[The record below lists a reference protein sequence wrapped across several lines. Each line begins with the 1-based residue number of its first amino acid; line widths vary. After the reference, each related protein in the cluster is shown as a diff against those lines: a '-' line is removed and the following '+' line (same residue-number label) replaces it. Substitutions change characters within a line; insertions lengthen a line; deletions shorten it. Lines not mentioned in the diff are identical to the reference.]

1 LTSYTSYKQSART
14 SNEPV
19 TARQP
24 LLERLIQ
31 SLQII
36 YSKEEA
42 ALIFADLKNLM
53 DLYRRDDV
61 IVQKR
66 SKREKQPLLS
76 EKDAFLITY
85 ADTIYKDGENPL
97 RTLHRFLQ
105 TYVKDAVSGV
115 HILSFFPSSSD
126 NGYAVIDYK
135 KVDPRF
141 GTWADIRRIA
151 KDYRLIVDLV
161 LNHVS
166 SQSEWFKGF
175 LEGEK
180 RYQDYFIWSTK
191 RVDMPEVFRPRE
203 TPLFTEFP
211 TAMGKRYLWTTFS
224 ADQIDL
230 NYKNPE
236 VLLRII
242 DVFLFYLSQGAEVI
256 RLDAIGYIWK
266 EPHTSC
272 VNLSKTHQ
280 LVKLLRSILEY
291 VAPYALILTEANFPY
306 KDNVAYFGEGHE
318 AHMVYNFSLPPL
330 VIDAFARRNTRYIR
344 EVTERTR
351 QDLLFFDFLASHDG
365 IGLPG
370 IKNIL
375 SKEDLDNL
383 LYITKA
389 HGGFVSYQATDGGE
403 DPYEL
408 NINYFDAINDPD
420 QPHDPLA
427 VKRFM
432 ASQAIMLAL
441 KGIPGMY
448 IHSLLGSR
456 NYYEGVK
463 KTGIK
468 RTINRE
474 RLLEERLET
483 SLSNTRSLRHQVLA
497 SFLSVLKVRE
507 TVHAFHPS
515 STRKL
520 IDCDKRLL
528 AIERRF
534 EDNTVLAVINVSE
547 DMVGLPEYK
556 GRLDAITGRP
566 FQGNAEPYA
575 CYFLR

>member
-1 LTSYTSYKQSART
+1 M
-14 SNEPV
+14 
-19 TARQP
+19 
-24 LLERLIQ
+24 IQ

-53 DLYRRDDV
+53 DLYRRDEV
-61 IVQKR
+61 IAEKR
-66 SKREKQPLLS
+66 RERKNQPLLS
-76 EKDAFLITY
+76 EKDSLLITY
-85 ADTIYKDGENPL
+85 ADTIYRDGEKPL
-97 RTLHRFLQ
+97 RTLHRFLK
-105 TYVKDAVSGV
+105 TRVKDAVTGV

-126 NGYAVIDYK
+126 DGYAVIDYK
-135 KVDPRF
+135 EVDPRL

-151 KDYRLIVDLV
+151 KDYRLMVDLV

-175 LEGEK
+175 LEGDK
-180 RYQDYFIWSTK
+180 RYQDYFIWSNK

-203 TPLFTEFP
+203 TPLFTEFL
-211 TAMGKRYLWTTFS
+211 TTMGKRYLWTTFS

-280 LVKLLRSILEY
+280 IVKLLRSILEY
-291 VAPYALILTEANFPY
+291 VAPYALILTEANFPN

-330 VIDAFARRNTRYIR
+330 VMDAFARRDTGYIR

-370 IKNIL
+370 IKNVF
-375 SKEDLDNL
+375 SKEDFDNL

-389 HGGFVSYQATDGGE
+389 HGGFVSYKATDGGE
-403 DPYEL
+403 APYEL
-408 NINYFDAINDPD
+408 NINYFDAINDTD
-420 QPHDPLA
+420 QPRDPLA

-441 KGIPGMY
+441 KGIPGIY

-456 NYYEGVK
+456 NYYEGVN

-468 RTINRE
+468 RMINRE

-483 SLSNTRSLRHQVLA
+483 SLSNIQSLRYQVMA
-497 SFLSVLKVRE
+497 SFLSVLKARE

-534 EDNTVLAVINVSE
+534 EGKTVLVVINVSE
-547 DMVGLPEYK
+547 DTVGLREHRGK
-556 GRLDAITGRP
+556 SDVITGDP
-566 FQGNAEPYA
+566 FQGKAEPYGF
-575 CYFLR
+575 YILR

>member
-1 LTSYTSYKQSART
+1 MAATH
-14 SNEPV
+14 
-19 TARQP
+19 P
-24 LLERLIQ
+24 LLQRIIQ
-31 SLQII
+31 SLQTI
-36 YSKEEA
+36 YSENEA
-42 ALIFADLKNLM
+42 SLIFDDLKTLM
-53 DLYRRDDV
+53 DLYRSNEV
-61 IVQKR
+61 IAEKR
-66 SKREKQPLLS
+66 QERENQSRLS
-76 EKDAFLITY
+76 ERDSFLITY
-85 ADTIYKDGENPL
+85 ADTIYKDGEKPL
-97 RTLHRFLQ
+97 RTLHRFLK
-105 TYVKDAVSGV
+105 TRVKNAVTGV

-135 KVDPRF
+135 EVDPRL
-141 GTWADIRRIA
+141 GTWAEIRRIA
-151 KDYRLIVDLV
+151 KDYRLMVDLV

-166 SQSEWFKGF
+166 SQSKWFKAF
-175 LEGEK
+175 LEGDK
-180 RYQDYFIWSTK
+180 RYQEYFIWSNK

-280 LVKLLRSILEY
+280 IVKLLRSILEY

-330 VIDAFARRNTRYIR
+330 VIDAFARRDTRYIR
-344 EVTERTR
+344 EVTTRTR

-365 IGLPG
+365 IGLLD
-370 IKNIL
+370 IKNVL
-375 SKEDLDNL
+375 SKKGFDNL
-383 LYITKA
+383 LHITEA
-389 HGGFVSYQATDGGE
+389 HGGFVSYMATDGGE
-403 DPYEL
+403 TPYEL
-408 NINYFDAINDPD
+408 NINYFDAINNPD
-420 QPHDPLA
+420 QPRDSLA

-432 ASQAIMLAL
+432 ASQAIILAL
-441 KGIPGMY
+441 KGIPGIY

-456 NYYEGVK
+456 NYYEGVN

-468 RTINRE
+468 RMINRE
-474 RLLEERLET
+474 RLPEERLGT
-483 SLSNTRSLRHQVLA
+483 SLANIQSLRYQVMA
-497 SFLSVLKVRE
+497 SFLSILKARE

-520 IDCDKRLL
+520 INCDKRLL
-528 AIERRF
+528 AIERQF
-534 EDNTVLAVINVSE
+534 EGKTVLVVINVSE
-547 DMVGLPEYK
+547 DEVGLPEYRGK
-556 GRLDAITGRP
+556 SDVITGRP
-566 FQGNAEPYA
+566 FQGKVEPYGF
-575 CYFLR
+575 YFLR